1 MYNEVGLNLP
11 LVLSSI
17 VYALLGF
24 VIMVIAFAIFDRIF
38 GFNIKREV
46 LEEHNMA
53 LAVTIAGATIGIA
66 IIVAAAIS

>member
-1 MYNEVGLNLP
+1 MYSSVGLNFP
-11 LVLSSI
+11 TVVSSI

-24 VIMVIAFAIFDRIF
+24 LIMVVLVAIFDRIF
-38 GFNIKREV
+38 GFNVKREV

-53 LAVTIAGATIGIA
+53 LAVTLAGVTIGIA